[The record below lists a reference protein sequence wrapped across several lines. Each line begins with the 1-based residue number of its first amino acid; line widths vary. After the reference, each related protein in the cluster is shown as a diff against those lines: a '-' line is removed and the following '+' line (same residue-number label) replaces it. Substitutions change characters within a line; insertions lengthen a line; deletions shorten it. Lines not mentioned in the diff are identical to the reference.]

1 MRYLPR
7 VIQALAIWLLVLATG
22 ACWAAPL
29 VSLELGTEAGF
40 PLGGERKWLMLLKD
54 CQLSNIRFRS
64 LRPGTKIEIRNR
76 GTEESPSYVVTGA
89 LTARN
94 TLRLPGVE
102 FRYGE
107 KAAISKWVEKLK
119 VDGMENLTAEKG
131 PFGLTKKQLLQLHEA
146 MTGKI
151 NFKTRG
157 MKNVE
162 VINQIARGLKVSV
175 AVDPAARQALAGG
188 EVLQDEL
195 QGLSAGTVMAITL
208 RPQGLVLVPQK
219 PSGQEVRL
227 VIMGSDQVKESW
239 PVGWPPQ
246 KNPGL
251 LMPALFKSL
260 SVEIDKVALSEALGA
275 IAPRLK
281 VPFVIDYNA
290 LARDRIDLDAVKVN
304 VPSGR
309 TYYKKILDQVLSQA
323 RLYCEIRV
331 DEVNTPFIWIS
342 NFKKP

>member
-1 MRYLPR
+1 M
-7 VIQALAIWLLVLATG
+7 
-22 ACWAAPL
+22 
-29 VSLELGTEAGF
+29 
-40 PLGGERKWLMLLKD
+40 
-54 CQLSNIRFRS
+54 
-64 LRPGTKIEIRNR
+64 KI
-76 GTEESPSYVVTGA
+76 
-89 LTARN
+89 
-94 TLRLPGVE
+94 
-102 FRYGE
+102 
-107 KAAISKWVEKLK
+107 
-119 VDGMENLTAEKG
+119 
-131 PFGLTKKQLLQLHEA
+131 
-146 MTGKI
+146 
-151 NFKTRG
+151 
-157 MKNVE
+157 VE
-162 VINQIARGLKVSV
+162 VINRIACGLKVSV
-175 AVDPAARQALAGG
+175 AVDPAARQSLAGV

-195 QGLSAGTVMAITL
+195 QGLSAGTVIAITL

-290 LARDRIDLDAVKVN
+290 LARDRIDMDAGKVS

-323 RLYCEIRV
+323 RLYCEVRV